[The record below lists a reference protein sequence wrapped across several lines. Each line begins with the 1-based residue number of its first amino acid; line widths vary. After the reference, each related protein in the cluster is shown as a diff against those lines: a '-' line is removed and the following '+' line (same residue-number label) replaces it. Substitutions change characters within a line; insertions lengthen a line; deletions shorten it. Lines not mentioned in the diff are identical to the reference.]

1 MPRYFDGWV
10 EAFWKKRYRCPDY
23 GAVHTLRP
31 SSHWRGFWAPWR
43 LILVCLLRK
52 LNGRR
57 WSSRIPRQRQQ
68 YWWKGFAKQAVPER
82 VRTRSRAVLRH
93 LLANRIILSTHSLK
107 YFEVP
112 RLEHPSYRI
121 LAVKPALEA
130 G

>member
-1 MPRYFDGWV
+1 M
-10 EAFWKKRYRCPDY
+10 
-23 GAVHTLRP
+23 
-31 SSHWRGFWAPWR
+31 
-43 LILVCLLRK
+43 VCLLGK

-68 YWWKGFAKQAVPER
+68 YWWKGFAKQAARER

-112 RLEHPSYRI
+112 RLEHPPYRI